1 MASSVLSSSSTPE
14 EEDDA
19 APHKEIYDQLQEV
32 VSTYPTAPSCI
43 GRPYVRHP
51 DGWYS
56 FSSSV
61 VNAMVMK
68 QHLKA
73 RDTDVFLATFPKC
86 GTTWLKALVFA
97 ALHRTTAGPAL
108 APLAAHSPHQLVPF
122 LEAQVFTNGRIPDLS
137 SLPAPRLL
145 MTHIPPVS
153 LPECIAASEC
163 KVVYLCR
170 DPKDCFV
177 SLWHFLN
184 RFAPAPWGIGEAFV
198 QFCDGV
204 SLFGPFWEHALGYW
218 RWHVDKPEQVFFLT
232 YEELAADTLGQLR
245 RLTRFI
251 GRPFTAEEQD
261 AGVDREIVEAC
272 AMENLAGLE
281 VNRSGETM
289 MAERS
294 VANNV
299 FFRRGVVG
307 DWKNHLTPEMARRI
321 DEITENNF
329 GGSGLVLQS
338 HLN

>member
-1 MASSVLSSSSTPE
+1 M
-14 EEDDA
+14 
-19 APHKEIYDQLQEV
+19 
-32 VSTYPTAPSCI
+32 
-43 GRPYVRHP
+43 
-51 DGWYS
+51 
-56 FSSSV
+56 
-61 VNAMVMK
+61 
-68 QHLKA
+68 
-73 RDTDVFLATFPKC
+73 
-86 GTTWLKALVFA
+86 FA

-145 MTHIPPVS
+145 MTHIPSVS
-153 LPECIAASEC
+153 LPECLAASDC

-184 RFAPAPWGIGEAFV
+184 RFAQSPWGIDKAFV
-198 QFCDGV
+198 QFCDGI

-218 RWHVDKPEQVFFLT
+218 RWHVDRPDQVLFLT
-232 YEELAADTLGQLR
+232 IGQLR

-251 GRPFTAEEQD
+251 GRPFTAEELE
-261 AGVDREIVEAC
+261 AGVDMEIVEAC

-321 DEITENNF
+321 DEITENKF
-329 GGSGLVLQS
+329 RGSGLVLQF